1 MNKTLFMIAMVC
13 LVLAG
18 LLLGA
23 QLFLKKS
30 VFSGFKQYAWIV
42 FAVAG
47 LSALFVGFSRD
58 TYLPFLGETVMPCS
72 LLKESLPENATHY
85 ARVQV
90 HPGAKV
96 LYWAAEP
103 ENDDLQALKDWR
115 QAYLGFKNAGVVTA
129 NDKGVAVLRFRKPQ
143 PYTVPVSGKI
153 EAHVH
158 YRVCGD
164 QGMLGRVETMM
175 TFQIQD
181 ASGAS
186 GASEPFVTNA
196 VDEEEAEGKAI
207 IVEEYNNVDDYADYN
222 YANKKRLHSALQEP
236 YETYAT
242 TLEDEKIQAPS
253 SEDNR
258 LYFLAA
264 ETEKNRLPLD
274 SMGIDESPQPAG
286 SEYNTAFEY
295 TIPQ

>member
-1 MNKTLFMIAMVC
+1 MVAIGC

-18 LLLGA
+18 LMLGA
-23 QLFLKKS
+23 QLFLKKN
-30 VFSGFKQYAWIV
+30 VFGGKYAWIV
-42 FAVAG
+42 FVAAG
-47 LSALFVGFSRD
+47 LSALVVGFSRD

-103 ENDDLQALKDWR
+103 ENEDLQALKDWR

-129 NDKGVAVLRFRKPQ
+129 NDKGVATLHFRKPQ
-143 PYTVPVSGKI
+143 PYIVPVSGKI
-153 EAHVH
+153 EAHIH

-164 QGMLGRVETMM
+164 EGMLGRVETLM

-181 ASGAS
+181 APL
-186 GASEPFVTNA
+186 EPFVTNS
-196 VDEEEAEGKAI
+196 VDEEEVEGKAI
-207 IVEEYNNVDDYADYN
+207 IVEEYDNADQYADYDE
-222 YANKKRLHSALQEP
+222 ANKKRLHAALEP
-236 YETYAT
+236 FETYTAT
-242 TLEDEKIQAPS
+242 LKDEKIQTS
-253 SEDNR
+253 SKDDNL
-258 LYFLAA
+258 LYSLAA